1 LVGAEAGIFSNI
13 HRWKF
18 YAWKQPDIMDNPK
31 KAIYIN
37 FIVVLLCILL
47 AVVIYINTGQLAIA
61 IFIAPPIIYW
71 ILERKNRKDSDL

>member
-18 YAWKQPDIMDNPK
+18 YAWKQHDFMDNRK

-37 FIVVLLCILL
+37 LIVVLICILL
-47 AVVIYINTGQLAIA
+47 TIIIYINTGQIAVA
-61 IFIAPPIIYW
+61 IFIAPPVIYW
-71 ILERKNRKDSDL
+71 ILERKYRQNNDL